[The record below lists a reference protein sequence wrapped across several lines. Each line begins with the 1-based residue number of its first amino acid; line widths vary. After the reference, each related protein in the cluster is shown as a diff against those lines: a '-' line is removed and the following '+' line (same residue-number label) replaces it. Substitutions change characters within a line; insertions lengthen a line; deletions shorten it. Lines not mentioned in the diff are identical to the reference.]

1 MVATQALVFGKRARS
16 DSKIGESL
24 FNTNH
29 LSVILSSPPL
39 NENHHLHFPN
49 NLCGDTCTVPC
60 LEMIWTSSTFRS
72 SRTPTPISSITNGSG
87 AQQRTQYSNT
97 HPDQEPFKLKRQ
109 THSCVLPP
117 FWVHFGRILR
127 WRSKIAENVR
137 KRSIFPGVDP
147 GAEH

>member
-60 LEMIWTSSTFRS
+60 LERS
-72 SRTPTPISSITNGSG
+72 GLHPPSAAPVLKRHSKEPNTPTLTPIRNPSYTRVHS
-87 AQQRTQYSNT
+87 YK
-97 HPDQEPFKLKRQ
+97 KLKRRQ
-109 THSCVLPP
+109 
-117 FWVHFGRILR
+117 ILR
-127 WRSKIAENVR
+127 WRAKIAEKVR
-137 KRSIFPGVDP
+137 KRLIFSGVDP